1 MVNDDSP
8 TGDRKYEAEYVAK
21 QFVILYYKILSNRPN
36 DLYRFYK
43 SESVS
48 SFADGPEEESILF
61 QGETEIQKQPK
72 RELQACNFEFAAIDS
87 QWSLGES
94 LVLQVYGKAFK
105 KSSPSLGR
113 SFVNSF
119 LLYPQ
124 ANGWFV
130 RNDVFRFTDEKPD
143 AAPVDGNEVSGHAT
157 QVLETAMRIPA
168 ERTSE
173 QVSDRSDLTAEGPAE
188 ISNAE
193 PSATASEQPV
203 TVMRQV
209 AASAEVIEQ
218 RDAQAAQDQDSTEH
232 VSEDASASTEVD
244 DPTLAHVEDQA
255 AERTAA
261 KDFIPTE
268 KISYASIVS
277 SISHSKPANGVPNI
291 PVEQPRDSL
300 DSGKK
305 ASKATSGQKASKA
318 SAAQKAEDEPE
329 TPAPPGIYVS
339 QMPSSR
345 TVKAAELAAIL
356 RDEFSQYGHVENVD
370 LRLSRG
376 YAFVDFD
383 SQSSVMRA
391 LESWKDAAPAGCSE
405 ILKKVRVQVRR
416 PPPKGAATRSTE
428 NSANAA
434 TASRS
439 SGRGRS
445 SSARG
450 KHDSAGESR
459 DDNRKSRRQGKREKV
474 NGHRQVHAQTTV
486 ENSKGG

>member
-1 MVNDDSP
+1 MVDDDSP

-48 SFADGPEEESILF
+48 SFADGPEDESIVL
-61 QGETEIQKQPK
+61 QGEVEIQKQPK
-72 RELQACNFEFAAIDS
+72 RELQACNFEFSAIDS

-113 SFVNSF
+113 NFVNSF

-143 AAPVDGNEVSGHAT
+143 AAPVDGSEVSGPAT
-157 QVLETAMRIPA
+157 QVQETATGIPA
-168 ERTSE
+168 EHVSG
-173 QVSDRSDLTAEGPAE
+173 QVSDRTDVAGQVPAE

-193 PSATASEQPV
+193 PPAAASEQHAPV
-203 TVMRQV
+203 MGQV
-209 AASAEVIEQ
+209 AVSAEAIEQ
-218 RDAQAAQDQDSTEH
+218 RDAQAVQEQDSTER
-232 VSEDASASTEVD
+232 VTEDLSACTEVG
-244 DPTLAHVEDQA
+244 DPTVAHVEDQA
-255 AERTAA
+255 AESTPL
-261 KDFIPTE
+261 KDLISPE

-277 SISHSKPANGVPNI
+277 SINHSKPANGVPSV

-300 DSGKK
+300 DSVKK
-305 ASKATSGQKASKA
+305 ASRASSGQKA
-318 SAAQKAEDEPE
+318 QGEPE
-329 TPAPPGIYVS
+329 SPALPGIYVS
-339 QMPSSR
+339 QMPNSR
-345 TVKAAELAAIL
+345 TVKAAELSAIL

-383 SQSSVMRA
+383 SETSVMKA

-434 TASRS
+434 NASRA

-445 SSARG
+445 SSGRG
-450 KHDSAGESR
+450 KYDSAGERR
-459 DDNRKSRRQGKREKV
+459 DDNRKSRRDGKREHV

-486 ENSKGG
+486 EHTKGG